1 MAGPLAVAVL
11 ALAVSLLD
19 LLLVLGIVRRL
30 SAQAS
35 TKSAQDASELFHM
48 GSGPPRGS
56 RLPEFIAATVAGG
69 TVDDTRYAGVP
80 GCVAFVSAT
89 CTPCKAALTELE
101 PYLRSAGIDKQH
113 TLVVLDGDPA
123 AESQEARRAAG
134 FAEVVVGP
142 DAARLIDQFGIAGF
156 PTLIGVRS
164 GVVTITAPMVGV
176 LRGSAAGVV
185 PTGV

>member
-1 MAGPLAVAVL
+1 MAGLLAVAVL

-19 LLLVLGIVRRL
+19 LLLILGIVRRL
-30 SAQAS
+30 RAQAIAQS
-35 TKSAQDASELFHM
+35 PQDAGGLFHM

-56 RLPEFIAATVAGG
+56 RLPEFIASTVAGG
-69 TVDDTRYAGVP
+69 TADDTRYAGAQ
-80 GCVAFVSAT
+80 GCVAFMSAT

-101 PYLRSAGIDKQH
+101 PYLREAGIGKQH

-134 FAEVVVGP
+134 FAEVVVGA

-156 PTLIGVRS
+156 PTLIAVQS
-164 GVVTITAPMVGV
+164 GVVTAVAPMVGV
-176 LRGSAAGVV
+176 LRASAAGIVS
-185 PTGV
+185 TGV